1 MSTKDRFYNSENE
14 LISQGKRLLNKTL
27 FELYGDLSKKKYGG
41 GKGGFGNKLEELH
54 YGIINNNESRPDV
67 ENLGIEIKA
76 NPLIIVD
83 KGKRISPDQRVT
95 LSMINFTDIVSEDF
109 ESSHF
114 WKKNKA
120 ILFNMFL
127 LGPQEDYDRRFVI
140 IDIIKPDKDDLLII
154 KKDWEHIKEKAKLLQ
169 ADNLSQSDTMYLCA
183 ATKGVRNQKPM
194 PYLDG
199 KAFAK
204 KRSYSYKHSYIAF
217 YLSQYTLFEKDGKHY
232 FEKKKQDTI
241 RLLENEIG
249 TTVEEKVIQCFS
261 QFIGLSDYNISKTF
275 GYEKMFEN
283 PIDKSRW
290 HWNTSLIL
298 TGKKKKYL
306 SKYIEEFSK
315 SGLTVKTVRLNQN
328 NNLCEEVS
336 FRTQGY
342 GNLIEDEWED
352 SSLYNEMSSKFLWI
366 VYKEDSLL
374 KGQFN
379 LNKTIFWTMPKND
392 LDFLEKKW
400 RELKNLIEGGDFRHE
415 YFQEDISF
423 YFLKIKDKIGGKNK
437 MFNNHQITN
446 LSHWFRKSYVED
458 ILTKN

>member
-154 KKDWEHIKEKAKLLQ
+154 KKDWEHIKEKAKVLQ

-232 FEKKKQDTI
+232 FEKK
-241 RLLENEIG
+241 R
-249 TTVEEKVIQCFS
+249 
-261 QFIGLSDYNISKTF
+261 
-275 GYEKMFEN
+275 
-283 PIDKSRW
+283 
-290 HWNTSLIL
+290 
-298 TGKKKKYL
+298 
-306 SKYIEEFSK
+306 
-315 SGLTVKTVRLNQN
+315 
-328 NNLCEEVS
+328 
-336 FRTQGY
+336 
-342 GNLIEDEWED
+342 
-352 SSLYNEMSSKFLWI
+352 
-366 VYKEDSLL
+366 
-374 KGQFN
+374 
-379 LNKTIFWTMPKND
+379 
-392 LDFLEKKW
+392 
-400 RELKNLIEGGDFRHE
+400 
-415 YFQEDISF
+415 
-423 YFLKIKDKIGGKNK
+423 
-437 MFNNHQITN
+437 
-446 LSHWFRKSYVED
+446 
-458 ILTKN
+458 